1 MARICWILLLL
12 IPCFSF
18 GQDRYAVIINEIMA
32 DPSPVVGLPNVE
44 WIELKNR
51 SASPINLQGWRI
63 ADQTGVSGPMPSYLL
78 KTDSLVI
85 ICTSSAAPLLSIYGS
100 CIVVGSFPSLDN
112 DGDLLSLKS
121 MDDRVIHAIQ
131 YNSSWYGNELK
142 KQGGWSLELKDDH
155 YPCTGASN
163 WIASINNKGGTPGQ
177 LNSSNEHLIDDK
189 PPLLLQTRAIN
200 ATTIILRFN
209 EPVDSNT
216 AVQTSNYSIDK
227 GIGISKA
234 VILPPLFNE
243 VQLTL
248 TTPLQPKMIY
258 VLSLN
263 AIADCKGNP
272 ITGTQII
279 RTGLPSTPGKGDI
292 ILNEI
297 LFNPPPDGYDFIEL
311 YNAGNR
317 IIDASSLYLANRNGS
332 SLVNA
337 VTRITTDTFYIFP
350 GDYIVVTE
358 DRQSL
363 QRNYRVKNE
372 QVVIEMNALP
382 SYPDDKGAVL
392 LLDQQGA
399 ILDEVDYLDNWHFKL
414 LPDQQGVSLER
425 INPAAASQNPLNW
438 HSAAS
443 TAGNG
448 TPGYRNSQYLDM
460 EQSNSTI
467 DLFPQVFS
475 PDNDG
480 YDDILSIHYKM
491 QEPGFVATIVIYD
504 AGGRSIKTLARNELL
519 GVEGNWTWDGLGNG
533 NQTLPAGIYVVCT
546 NLFTLAGKKKQFKK
560 IVVLARKI

>member
-1 MARICWILLLL
+1 MARIRWIFLLF
-12 IPCFSF
+12 IPFFSS
-18 GQDRYAVIINEIMA
+18 GQDRYAVIINEVMA

-51 SASPINLQGWRI
+51 STTPVNLQGWRI

-78 KTDSLVI
+78 KPDSLVI
-85 ICTSSAAPLLSIYGS
+85 VCTSSAASLLSMYGS
-100 CIVVGSFPSLDN
+100 CIVVSSFPSLDN
-112 DGDLLSLKS
+112 DGDLLSLKAV
-121 MDDRVIHAIQ
+121 DGRVIHAIQ
-131 YNSSWYGNELK
+131 YNTSWYGNELK

-163 WIASINNKGGTPGQ
+163 WIASIDNKGGTPGQ
-177 LNSSNEHLIDDK
+177 PNSNQELLNDNEA
-189 PPLLLQTRAIN
+189 PQLLQTRTIN
-200 ATTIILRFN
+200 PTTIIVRFN

-234 VILPPLFNE
+234 EILPPLFNE

-248 TTPLQPKMIY
+248 TAPLQSKMIY

-263 AIADCKGNP
+263 AITDCKANTL
-272 ITGTQII
+272 TGTQTI
-279 RTGLPSTPGKGDI
+279 RTGLPSTAEKGDI

-297 LFNPPPDGYDFIEL
+297 LFNPPPNGYDFIEL
-311 YNAGNR
+311 YNTGNR

-332 SLVNA
+332 NQVNA
-337 VTRITTDTFYIFP
+337 ITRITADTFYIFP

-358 DRQSL
+358 NRQSL
-363 QRNYRVKNE
+363 QRNYRVKDE
-372 QVVIEMNALP
+372 HVVIEMNSLP

-399 ILDEVDYLDNWHFKL
+399 ILDEVDYLDEWHFKL
-414 LPDQQGVSLER
+414 LPDKEGVSLER

-443 TAGNG
+443 TAGYG
-448 TPGYRNSQYLDM
+448 TPGYRNSQFMDM
-460 EQSNSTI
+460 DQSYSAI
-467 DLFPQVFS
+467 DLFPPVFS

-480 YDDILSIHYKM
+480 YDDILSIHYRM
-491 QEPGFVATIVIYD
+491 QEPGFVATLIIYD
-504 AGGRSIKTLARNELL
+504 AAGRPIKTLVRNELL
-519 GVEGNWTWDGLGNG
+519 GIEGNWTWDGLGDR
-533 NQTLPAGIYVVCT
+533 NQILPAGIYVVCT
-546 NLFTLAGKKKQFKK
+546 NLFTLTGKRKQFKK